1 MKFGRMEKWRQQ
13 YLVAGMCRVFDVSE
27 SDYHA
32 CRDRP
37 LSRCAQE
44 NARLEVEIR
53 AAHQSAR
60 ETCGPERLQSDLA
73 SLNLAFDRFHP
84 TI

>member
-1 MKFGRMEKWRQQ
+1 MKFGRMEEWRQQ
-13 YLVAGMCRVFDVSE
+13 YPVAGMCLVFDVSE

-44 NARLEVEIR
+44 NARLGVEIR

-60 ETCGPERLQSDLA
+60 ETCGPERLLSDLA

-84 TI
+84 KI